1 MSDSEADRRE
11 GYKYCWKCYE
21 KAHGFIPDQ
30 WNPWV
35 RGKCESCGLSTEC
48 FRSPTEWE
56 KKNVYE
62 HLQTD
67 HAGLP
72 AFVAE
77 LEALEAK
84 TSPGPWRVKT
94 HGAENYIVDG
104 GSVAS
109 IKCLF
114 ADTAEFIAEARNHAP
129 ALLALV
135 RQLQGENAELTDK
148 IVKAK
153 ALIDC
158 KDQIVTLRRKMT
170 NGAADPLTQRI
181 VLSLCDLIVEIERS
195 LEDG

>member
-1 MSDSEADRRE
+1 MIPNDTDRPE
-11 GYKYCWKCYE
+11 DYKYCWKCYE

-67 HAGLP
+67 QAGLP

-84 TSPGPWRVKT
+84 AKHSQSP
-94 HGAENYIVDG
+94 I
-104 GSVAS
+104 GSS
-109 IKCLF
+109 FISTTPEGYDF
-114 ADTAEFIAEARNHAP
+114 AQSLIDNFP
-129 ALLALV
+129 ALFALV
-135 RQLQGENAELTDK
+135 RQLQGENAKLTIQASKYAYECELAKRERDRAEARFHSLMIEGK
-148 IVKAK
+148 I
-153 ALIDC
+153 
-158 KDQIVTLRRKMT
+158 T
-170 NGAADPLTQRI
+170 NG
-181 VLSLCDLIVEIERS
+181 
-195 LEDG
+195 

>member
-77 LEALEAK
+77 LEALGAK
-84 TSPGPWRVKT
+84 ATPGPWIADFNDL
-94 HGAENYIVDG
+94 HSD
-104 GSVAS
+104 SVW
-109 IKCLF
+109 I
-114 ADTAEFIAEARNHAP
+114 AEFQSGFDDLDYTVALRNHGP

-135 RQLQGENAELTDK
+135 RQLQGKRDRLDALL
-148 IVKAK
+148 VKA
-153 ALIDC
+153 AGFIDLQSDTPGY
-158 KDQIVTLRRKMT
+158 KNK
-170 NGAADPLTQRI
+170 
-181 VLSLCDLIVEIERS
+181 
-195 LEDG
+195 LELMNVIRDEWSKP

>member
-1 MSDSEADRRE
+1 MSDT
-11 GYKYCWKCYE
+11 
-21 KAHGFIPDQ
+21 
-30 WNPWV
+30 N
-35 RGKCESCGLSTEC
+35 
-48 FRSPTEWE
+48 
-56 KKNVYE
+56 
-62 HLQTD
+62 
-67 HAGLP
+67 LP

-77 LEALEAK
+77 LEEEEK
-84 TSPGPWRVKT
+84 VFGEKEFVS
-94 HGAENYIVDG
+94 AEV
-104 GSVAS
+104 
-109 IKCLF
+109 IKGF
-114 ADTAEFIAEARNHAP
+114 RSRMGEYVP
-129 ALLALV
+129 ALIALV